1 MYLRND
7 ISQISYVKSLVIVS
21 DTASVSVT
29 MIIWIVYAMIWL
41 SWKIFFRMV
50 AILEVFSA
58 DFFSVLATELQS
70 NPKFSSLYSLQ
81 L

>member
-21 DTASVSVT
+21 DTAFVSVT
-29 MIIWIVYAMIWL
+29 MIIWIVYAMIRL
-41 SWKIFFRMV
+41 SWKIFFRTV

-58 DFFSVLATELQS
+58 DFFSVLATELQPVQS
-70 NPKFSSLYSLQ
+70 KI
-81 L
+81 